1 MIILF
6 AHGSPDPRHRAGVA
20 AVAAQVAQVLAPAES
35 VRVAYLQ
42 HHGPTLLDA
51 VAGVPRRSGAPER
64 SGVRPAGSTPAPRV
78 WVLPLLLSDGVH
90 VTEDVPAAVVAAG
103 LARPDVDWRL
113 LPTLPPATL
122 ALAVLALLP
131 RPERRASGRLRGV
144 VGVVAGSSRPAA
156 LTAFEALAAALRPAD
171 VELVIANGPGP
182 GVGQAADLLSAL
194 GADDVTV
201 VPLMFA
207 DGVLVARA
215 AEAAADLGLPSTAP
229 LGTTLECGEALAAW
243 VAAHVRRDTSASRRR
258 VSAGVDAAP

>member
-1 MIILF
+1 MIVLF

-20 AVAAQVAQVLAPAES
+20 AMAQQVAQLLAPTEQ

-51 VAGVPRRSGAPER
+51 VAGVPGQTRG
-64 SGVRPAGSTPAPRV
+64 RPLGSVPPAPRV

-90 VTEDVPAAVVAAG
+90 VNQDVPAAVVAAG
-103 LARPDVDWRL
+103 LARPDLDWRL
-113 LPTLPPATL
+113 LPVLPPATL

-131 RPERRASGRLRGV
+131 NPARAVAKGPRGV
-144 VGVVAGSSRPAA
+144 VGVAAGSSRPAA
-156 LTAFEALAAALRPAD
+156 LASFEALAGTLRPAG
-171 VELVIANGPGP
+171 VELVMANGPGP
-182 GVGQAADLLSAL
+182 GVGQAADLLADL

-215 AEAAADLGLPSTAP
+215 AVAADALGLPATAP
-229 LGTTLECGEALAAW
+229 LGTTIECAEALAAW
-243 VAAHVRRDTSASRRR
+243 AAAHVRHDTPASHQR
-258 VSAGVDAAP
+258 VSVGVDAAP

>member
-6 AHGSPDPRHRAGVA
+6 AHGSPDPRHRA
-20 AVAAQVAQVLAPAES
+20 AVADMAQQVARVLAPTER
-35 VRVAYLQ
+35 VQVAYLQ

-51 VAGVPRRSGAPER
+51 VAGLPGQSGPPP
-64 SGVRPAGSTPAPRV
+64 SGFTPAPRV

-103 LARPDVDWRL
+103 LARPDLDWRL

-122 ALAVLALLP
+122 TLTVLALLP
-131 RPERRASGRLRGV
+131 PRDRGAAGRPRGV
-144 VGVVAGSSRPAA
+144 VGVVAGSSRPTA
-156 LTAFEALAAALRPAD
+156 LTAFEAPAAALRPAD

-182 GVGQAADLLSAL
+182 GVGAAADLLAAL

-215 AEAAADLGLPSTAP
+215 AAAAANLGLPSTAP
-229 LGTTLECGEALAAW
+229 LGTTVECAEALAAW
-243 VAAHVRRDTSASRRR
+243 AAAHVRRDTSESRRR
-258 VSAGVDAAP
+258 VSAEVDAAP